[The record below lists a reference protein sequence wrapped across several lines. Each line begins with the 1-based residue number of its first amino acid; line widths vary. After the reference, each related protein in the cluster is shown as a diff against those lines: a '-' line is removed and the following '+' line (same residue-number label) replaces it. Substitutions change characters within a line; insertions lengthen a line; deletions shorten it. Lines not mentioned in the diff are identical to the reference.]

1 LRGLINL
8 TREPAAAPGIR
19 AGIARPYLRP
29 QLALYGASATI
40 ILLLIVGV
48 VASAWLW
55 QVKDWGIETS
65 DNGTILAVH
74 PGSRAAAAGIV
85 AGDTVPLPDLFTL
98 RTLAGQ
104 VATGTPL
111 TIHVTHAGQER
122 TVTLEARTGS
132 LAQQIE
138 LSATTWVGMGFVLLG
153 LAPLIA
159 RRRTF
164 ALWML
169 FLTDVTTGLFLIAE
183 GPRPFHLFWAEAA
196 AFTTVTIFP
205 AVVFHFHT
213 LFPRRQLGR
222 AHDLIVR
229 AVYALAAV
237 LTLVN
242 LYALTHTELDRDA
255 LWTLILRLYLVG
267 CLGASFLMMVASYRA
282 HDRRVREQ
290 IRIIALSGGSG
301 LLANVVLLGVAT
313 VFSAEV
319 RRALENLGVL
329 AAMATPF
336 GYAFAMLRYN
346 VLIEGLVWRRW
357 LIRAVISSLLFIGG
371 LTLALILAGGT
382 DQTTDTLVV
391 TGLIVVLGA
400 LVAGAVQVVASQWL
414 EDHLLRGG
422 SHVDL
427 LDYATRSLTHF
438 RKLEEYGEFFT
449 GFLPARLKSAGG
461 LLFLAEQGG
470 TRLHVVACSPI
481 FQKDP
486 SLAPQ
491 KELPTDGDLGRIL
504 AAAQGPVRLGHLLL
518 PQALPR
524 PEVDSR
530 FLDHLQEL
538 RVELLLPLVSSQQ
551 GQLIGLVALAGKET
565 DEGYS
570 NQDLAT
576 LGALARTAATA
587 AENVL
592 LFEQQQQQLTTLS
605 DLARRISTA
614 QDEARK
620 RIARDLHDS
629 TLQELG
635 VLNRALTGVR
645 EQTEA
650 ILARCEDLALE
661 VEMGA
666 DEPGTR
672 TISRT
677 ALHAMLEELQLKL
690 GMLLGEDTQLRPA
703 SPPAGTSFEHQPSI
717 EELIGHVQAT
727 ARHVR
732 EVCDDLHPTYLN
744 DPLTLTLETSLATLR
759 RQYPAMPMTLESQG
773 VEPATMADDVK
784 IAGKEIMTQAIH
796 NAMLHAYP
804 TGIAVA
810 LRYAADG
817 AITLTIQ
824 DDGVGFVP
832 RPVRDWRADGHHGL
846 ANMHERAELIGGV
859 LEIRSAPEHG
869 TLVRLQ
875 IPAPASVAE
884 ADVTAPTRMRPA
896 NGAPP

>member
-1 LRGLINL
+1 MMPPSAGGYEVRGPLPLR
-8 TREPAAAPGIR
+8 RAYAASTVPR
-19 AGIARPYLRP
+19 PEVARPYLRP
-29 QLALYGASATI
+29 QLALYGASALI
-40 ILLLIVGV
+40 ILLLIIGTL
-48 VASAWLW
+48 ASAWLW

-65 DNGTILAVH
+65 DNGTVLAVQ
-74 PGSRAAAAGIV
+74 PGSQAADAGV
-85 AGDTVPLPDLFTL
+85 VPGDTLNLGDLEAI

-104 VATGTPL
+104 VAEGTQR
-111 TIHVTHAGQER
+111 TIQVVHDGQAR
-122 TVTLEARTGS
+122 VVTLAARAGS
-132 LAQQIE
+132 LAHRVE
-138 LSATTWVGMGFVLLG
+138 LSATTWVGIGFVLLG
-153 LAPLIA
+153 IAPLIA

-213 LFPRRQLGR
+213 LFPRRQLG
-222 AHDLIVR
+222 HWHNPIVR
-229 AVYALAAV
+229 AVYVLAGV

-242 LYALTHTELDRDA
+242 LYALTHIELDRNA

-267 CLGASFLMMVASYRA
+267 CLGASFILMVTSYRA
-282 HDRRVREQ
+282 HEPHVREQ
-290 IRIIALSGGSG
+290 IRIIALCGGSG
-301 LLANVVLLGVAT
+301 LLANVQLLGLAT
-313 VFSAEV
+313 VFSADV

-357 LIRAVISSLLFIGG
+357 LIRAVISSLLFVGG
-371 LTLALILAGGT
+371 LTLALILVGGT
-382 DQTTDTLVV
+382 GHSADTLVLI
-391 TGLIVVLGA
+391 GLLVVLGA
-400 LVAGAVQVVASQWL
+400 LVAGTVQVIASQWL

-427 LDYATRSLTHF
+427 LDYSTLLLTRF
-438 RKLEEYGEFFT
+438 RKLGEYGEFFT
-449 GFLPARLKSAGG
+449 RFLPTRLKSAGG
-461 LLFLAEQGG
+461 LLFLAEQGN
-470 TRLHVVACSPI
+470 TQLHLVACSTI

-486 SLAPQ
+486 ACPALESLSTEGA
-491 KELPTDGDLGRIL
+491 LGRVL
-504 AAAQGPVRLGHLLL
+504 AGAQGPVRLVNLLM

-524 PEVDSR
+524 PAVDSR
-530 FLDHLQEL
+530 FLDRLQAL

-551 GQLIGLVALAGKET
+551 RQLIGLVALVGKET

-570 NQDLAT
+570 SQDLAT

-592 LFEQQQQQLTTLS
+592 LFEQQQQQLTTLA

-614 QDEARK
+614 QEEVRK

-635 VLNRALTGVR
+635 VLNRALTSVR

-650 ILARCEDLALE
+650 ILARCEELALE
-661 VEMGA
+661 MEVPA
-666 DEPGTR
+666 DEPHHQTLGKAAV
-672 TISRT
+672 T
-677 ALHAMLEELQLKL
+677 ALLDELQVKL
-690 GMLLGEDTQLRPA
+690 GMLLAEDTQLEAAQQRGPSA
-703 SPPAGTSFEHQPSI
+703 EHQPNI
-717 EELIGHVQAT
+717 EELIGQVQAT

-732 EVCDDLHPTYLN
+732 QVCDDLHPTYLN
-744 DPLTLTLETSLATLR
+744 DPLTLTLQTSVATLR
-759 RQYPAMPMTLESQG
+759 QQYPAMPIALESHG
-773 VEPATMADDVK
+773 VEPTLISDDVK
-784 IAGKEIMTQAIH
+784 IACKEIMTQAIH

-804 TGIAVA
+804 TEITVA
-810 LRYAADG
+810 LHYAVDA
-817 AITLTIQ
+817 AVTLSIQ

-832 RPVRDWRADGHHGL
+832 RPIREWRASGHHGL
-846 ANMHERAELIGGV
+846 ANMHERAELIGGN
-859 LEIRSAPEHG
+859 
-869 TLVRLQ
+869 LQ
-875 IPAPASVAE
+875 ILSARGQGTTITLHIALHSLA
-884 ADVTAPTRMRPA
+884 
-896 NGAPP
+896 